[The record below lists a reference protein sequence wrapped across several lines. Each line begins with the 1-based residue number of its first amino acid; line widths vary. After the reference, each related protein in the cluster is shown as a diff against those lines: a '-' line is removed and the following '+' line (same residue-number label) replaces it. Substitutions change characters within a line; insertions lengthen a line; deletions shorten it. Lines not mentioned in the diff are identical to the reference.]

1 MKPLKFGGHLSQQIA
16 YPEPYMWVA
25 LQYLRVKTEKRSDV
39 AKVAEAYFSYESK
52 ELIQCVDGYIPCN

>member
-1 MKPLKFGGHLSQQIA
+1 
-16 YPEPYMWVA
+16 MWVA

-52 ELIQCVDGYIPCN
+52 ELIQRVDGYIPCN